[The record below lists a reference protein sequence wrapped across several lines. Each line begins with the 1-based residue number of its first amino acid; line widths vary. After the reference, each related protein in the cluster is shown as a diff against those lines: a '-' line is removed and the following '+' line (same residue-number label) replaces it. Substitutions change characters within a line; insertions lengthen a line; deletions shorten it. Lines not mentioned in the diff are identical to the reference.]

1 MMDERPWVFWGPAD
15 GTFPLAMAGRPLKN
29 FPMTRSSIEMAT
41 KIYIVAL
48 SIVFLW
54 SVTKVLAQMGYW

>member
-1 MMDERPWVFWGPAD
+1 
-15 GTFPLAMAGRPLKN
+15 
-29 FPMTRSSIEMAT
+29 MTRQSIERAT

-48 SIVFLW
+48 SCVFLW